1 MRRGRAFTLYAIVAG
16 VIAGCVGAA
25 ADHEAFADEAYA
37 EGRYGDAL
45 VEYRLAIDG
54 NEADAELRHKAGAAA
69 LRAGDLIAAARE
81 FAASGLAADAEQR
94 GEATDGLIRVARSAI
109 ERGERPAL
117 EAALEGLDKIAPE
130 AVLSGFAPEA
140 VTTLGELPQGAEGL
154 TVLLHAAA
162 EAPDARVQDSL
173 MLVYGR
179 RLQRSGRCEDAVSV
193 FESLVFRER
202 ARSVAGAARTGLV
215 TCALQ
220 LGRAALDAGRPTA
233 AETWFETAASRAGD
247 SPAGRVA
254 YLGLGDVRFALGDVL
269 GAIEAY
275 EQARA
280 GTYPGDSVYTIVAN
294 RLNRIAR
301 PPSEIR

>member
-1 MRRGRAFTLYAIVAG
+1 M
-16 VIAGCVGAA
+16 
-25 ADHEAFADEAYA
+25 FADQAYA

-54 NEADAELRHKAGAAA
+54 NEAAAELRLKAGAAA
-69 LRAGDLIAAARE
+69 LRAGDLVAAAEE
-81 FAASGLAADAEQR
+81 FTASGLAADAERR

-109 ERGERPAL
+109 ERRERPAL
-117 EAALEGLDKIAPE
+117 VAALDGLDKVAPE

-179 RLQRSGRCEDAVSV
+179 MLQRSGRCADAVTV

-202 ARSVAGAARTGLV
+202 ARSIAGTARSGLV
-215 TCALQ
+215 TCALR
-220 LGRAALDAGRPTA
+220 LGRAALDAGRPTG
-233 AETWFETAASRAGD
+233 AETWFEMAASRAGD
-247 SPAGRVA
+247 SPTGRVA

-280 GTYPGDSVYTIVAN
+280 GARPGDSLYTIVAD